1 MKLFEDHEIN
11 KMIQPRWYVGS
22 YQEAEVRPFP
32 EDFKLSEVKD
42 CEPPKLEL
50 VFRSNGQDR
59 NGRITHKEGSASSA
73 SRLSFYK
80 KELEEQL
87 IGKTWS
93 EILQHDFKWNKA
105 SKLD

>member
-1 MKLFEDHEIN
+1 MKLSEDQEI
-11 KMIQPRWYVGS
+11 KIIEPTLFVGS
-22 YQEAEVRPFP
+22 YQGAEVRPSP

-59 NGRITHKEGSASSA
+59 NGWITPKEGSASGA
-73 SRLSFYK
+73 NRLSFYK
-80 KELEEQL
+80 KELGKQL